1 MEDGI
6 RQGNE
11 NDEIDVF
18 TYVTEGTFDAYLY
31 QLVENKQRF
40 ISQIMTSKAIVRSAE
55 DIDEKALSYAEIKAL
70 AAGNPLIIEKTNL
83 DAEVSKLKLLKQS
96 YLSQIYML
104 EDSIVKYYP
113 IEIKKNEDLIKNIQK
128 DIEVVK
134 TNTITNEEDKFSPMI
149 LKGKQY
155 NEKEEAGKCRSIT
168 RKNREYERKKQIME
182 IKINKEIRDYKET
195 IFFGLSMRQ
204 FIFSLIACGVAVL
217 LYFLLKPY
225 FGLETLSWICIL
237 GAIPFGVLGFV
248 KYNGM
253 NAEEFIWAWMKSEI
267 LTPRVLFLKPENI
280 YEELL
285 ESEYKRLKKEEL
297 KSGINKRTFK
307 SVKIKS
313 RKGKEQNTKK
323 CTTGNTNQEDIRRW
337 NISSW
342 DE

>member
-1 MEDGI
+1 
-6 RQGNE
+6 
-11 NDEIDVF
+11 
-18 TYVTEGTFDAYLY
+18 
-31 QLVENKQRF
+31 
-40 ISQIMTSKAIVRSAE
+40 
-55 DIDEKALSYAEIKAL
+55 
-70 AAGNPLIIEKTNL
+70 
-83 DAEVSKLKLLKQS
+83 
-96 YLSQIYML
+96 
-104 EDSIVKYYP
+104 
-113 IEIKKNEDLIKNIQK
+113 
-128 DIEVVK
+128 
-134 TNTITNEEDKFSPMI
+134 
-149 LKGKQY
+149 
-155 NEKEEAGKCRSIT
+155 
-168 RKNREYERKKQIME
+168 ME

-225 FGLETLSWICIL
+225 FGLETLSCICIL

>member
-1 MEDGI
+1 
-6 RQGNE
+6 
-11 NDEIDVF
+11 
-18 TYVTEGTFDAYLY
+18 
-31 QLVENKQRF
+31 
-40 ISQIMTSKAIVRSAE
+40 
-55 DIDEKALSYAEIKAL
+55 
-70 AAGNPLIIEKTNL
+70 
-83 DAEVSKLKLLKQS
+83 
-96 YLSQIYML
+96 
-104 EDSIVKYYP
+104 
-113 IEIKKNEDLIKNIQK
+113 
-128 DIEVVK
+128 
-134 TNTITNEEDKFSPMI
+134 
-149 LKGKQY
+149 
-155 NEKEEAGKCRSIT
+155 
-168 RKNREYERKKQIME
+168 ME

-204 FIFSLIACGVAVL
+204 FIFSLIACVVAVL
-217 LYFLLKPY
+217 IYFLLRNHL
-225 FGLETLSWICIL
+225 GLETLSWICIL

>member
-1 MEDGI
+1 
-6 RQGNE
+6 
-11 NDEIDVF
+11 
-18 TYVTEGTFDAYLY
+18 
-31 QLVENKQRF
+31 
-40 ISQIMTSKAIVRSAE
+40 
-55 DIDEKALSYAEIKAL
+55 
-70 AAGNPLIIEKTNL
+70 
-83 DAEVSKLKLLKQS
+83 
-96 YLSQIYML
+96 
-104 EDSIVKYYP
+104 
-113 IEIKKNEDLIKNIQK
+113 
-128 DIEVVK
+128 
-134 TNTITNEEDKFSPMI
+134 
-149 LKGKQY
+149 
-155 NEKEEAGKCRSIT
+155 
-168 RKNREYERKKQIME
+168 ME

>member
-1 MEDGI
+1 
-6 RQGNE
+6 
-11 NDEIDVF
+11 
-18 TYVTEGTFDAYLY
+18 
-31 QLVENKQRF
+31 
-40 ISQIMTSKAIVRSAE
+40 
-55 DIDEKALSYAEIKAL
+55 
-70 AAGNPLIIEKTNL
+70 
-83 DAEVSKLKLLKQS
+83 
-96 YLSQIYML
+96 
-104 EDSIVKYYP
+104 
-113 IEIKKNEDLIKNIQK
+113 
-128 DIEVVK
+128 
-134 TNTITNEEDKFSPMI
+134 
-149 LKGKQY
+149 
-155 NEKEEAGKCRSIT
+155 
-168 RKNREYERKKQIME
+168 ME

-267 LTPRVLFLKPENI
+267 LTPRVLFFKPENI

-307 SVKIKS
+307 SVKTKP